1 MKFDLHFSAKL
12 KPQNNYI
19 MGKTGKIS
27 TIKKEYNNSQL
38 QTMQGGLATKGL
50 TRIPGT
56 GVFKYPYKELDGQYR
71 TGLDPNAAYIRRI
84 GDSLEREMEVER
96 VTELK
101 KRLESSL
108 GDVDLGPRSSFWN
121 YGLSTSTEDTLH
133 VQPVKLLDGDNYFD
147 LSIPFQEL
155 AFSWLRVHPTIA
167 SSYQAWERGEFS
179 AETQFY
185 VADEEIE
192 NAVIFKKKQLINKAI
207 AKFDAM
213 TPEKKRKV
221 ARLLGLPV
229 TEDTKEEAVYNQV
242 DNILKQ
248 TEFKNGK
255 YQGLSTVEVFN
266 RFADMKENLL
276 HIKDLVKQALTHSIY
291 RLKPTGKIYE
301 GEFEIATDEDAL
313 IKFLADDDNQ
323 EDLIVL
329 EQKLKTKKLASL

>member
-1 MKFDLHFSAKL
+1 MINSLQI
-12 KPQNNYI
+12 KPIKNNYI

-38 QTMQGGLATKGL
+38 QTMQGGLSTKGL

-84 GDSLEREMEVER
+84 SDPVERELEVER
-96 VTELK
+96 VTALRK
-101 KRLESSL
+101 KLEISL
-108 GDVDLGPRSSFWN
+108 GDIDLGPRSQFWN

-133 VQPVKLLDGDNYFD
+133 VQAVKLLDGDNFFD
-147 LSIPFQEL
+147 LGMPLQEL

-167 SSYQAWERGEFS
+167 SSYQAWERGEF
-179 AETQFY
+179 AADTQFY
-185 VADEEIE
+185 VADDEIE
-192 NAVIFKKKQLINKAI
+192 NAVMYKKKQLINKAI
-207 AKFDAM
+207 VKFDSM
-213 TPEKKRKV
+213 TPDKKKKV

-242 DNILKQ
+242 DNVLKQ

-255 YQGLSTVEVFN
+255 YQGLNPIEVFN

-276 HIKDLVKQALTHSIY
+276 HIKDLVKQAITHSVY
-291 RLKPTGKIYE
+291 RVKNSGKIYE
-301 GEFEIATDEDAL
+301 GEFEVAKDEDDL
-313 IKFLADDDNQ
+313 VKHLADDDHQ
-323 EDLIVL
+323 EDLITL
-329 EQKLKTKKLASL
+329 EQKLKSKKLASI